1 MTSASSGVANPI
13 APTAMR
19 RVRCSIACRDA
30 CKRWQHADR
39 ASRAPPRLRR
49 APRRIRHRART
60 TRARA
65 QLAQS
70 AQHGTAH
77 ERLGPFG
84 PSAQHGARCRVLQF
98 GQALRGGGA
107 RRRPD
112 RAMRRSAST
121 TSGCSHAPSTRAASP
136 RTSADGSSRS
146 GDERGYEPGV
156 LEVGEFEQCDATHGG
171 IGRGEAGD
179 ECGFVGGV
187 CARQDGSEG
196 GGGHRRLK

>member
-1 MTSASSGVANPI
+1 MSRCLQAVA
-13 APTAMR
+13 A
-19 RVRCSIACRDA
+19 
-30 CKRWQHADR
+30 HADPEPAEHRHGFGAHLGVFGIER
-39 ASRAPPRLRR
+39 AQRGRERAGV
-49 APRRIRHRART
+49 
-60 TRARA
+60 A

-107 RRRPD
+107 HVVVRIEQCAAQRIDDVRLLPCAEHTGGFAAHVGRRIVAQR
-112 RAMRRSAST
+112 
-121 TSGCSHAPSTRAASP
+121 
-136 RTSADGSSRS
+136 

-179 ECGFVGGV
+179 ECGFVGASARGKTGAKEGV
-187 CARQDGSEG
+187 VIGDSNER
-196 GGGHRRLK
+196 